1 MQRYQVSIEVCSLE
15 ALCLK
20 PPPIQFNSASFSA
33 RILFEELSCV
43 GSLVINLIAAVMR
56 CDVLY

>member
-1 MQRYQVSIEVCSLE
+1 M
-15 ALCLK
+15 K

-33 RILFEELSCV
+33 RILFEEISCV